1 MLTVSDLHMYYGGVH
16 ALKGVSLEVNEGE
29 VVAVIG
35 SNGAGKTTLLSAIL
49 GMVKPRSGQI
59 SYSNQDITYITAHK
73 TVNMGI
79 SLVPE
84 GREVFSSMTV
94 YENLRLGLKKR
105 VGRVNQKEFDRELE
119 HIFFRFP
126 RLKERIDQL
135 AGTLSGGEQ
144 QMMVIS
150 RALIGKPKLLLLD
163 EPSLGLAPI
172 IVNEIFDIIKG
183 LKQDG
188 MTIILVEQM
197 ANKALSVA
205 DRGYVLEN
213 GHIAMSGT
221 AKELRGNREVAKAY
235 LGVS

>member
-1 MLTVSDLHMYYGGVH
+1 MLTVSDLHMYYGSVH

-94 YENLRLGLKKR
+94 YENLRLGLKKN
-105 VGRVNQKEFDRELE
+105 GW
-119 HIFFRFP
+119 
-126 RLKERIDQL
+126 
-135 AGTLSGGEQ
+135 
-144 QMMVIS
+144 
-150 RALIGKPKLLLLD
+150 
-163 EPSLGLAPI
+163 
-172 IVNEIFDIIKG
+172 
-183 LKQDG
+183 DG
-188 MTIILVEQM
+188 
-197 ANKALSVA
+197 
-205 DRGYVLEN
+205 
-213 GHIAMSGT
+213 
-221 AKELRGNREVAKAY
+221 
-235 LGVS
+235 